1 MENSTLELLRPGF
14 TRISLPYFI
23 NDAELA
29 FVMEAVKMVATEGW
43 KLLPQYVVD
52 LNTGE
57 WRHHTNAV
65 FKDRKWLSSIR
76 YVDGKMTVNER
87 RVSGPGLFPQNYSEC
102 LQTARNLFNRARKTA
117 NRCPYSDQ
125 GITFD
130 SRCEKLRWFML
141 QQEAQDML
149 TSNSQNVKHSVPFD
163 PAAYSGSKRT
173 ETKDSVKQT
182 AALSGASSPRH
193 YSLPA
198 IDDHQII
205 GCSSPLPYFVQDV
218 NAIYYSTPYSQSA
231 LNFAVGE
238 SVNSAN
244 LRPASHNLFRE
255 RCLSLG
261 APNVSPPIL
270 SPQTRVNLG
279 INSFRQRNYSYS
291 SEIHSLDSDI
301 NTSPTQSL
309 NVLSTSNYDCSQ
321 VGRSSPA
328 PDLQTYVTEMTK
340 EIASNIKCEIR
351 EVINKVEDV
360 LENTDNTTDVS
371 NISFYNEKHGSSS
384 DDGRSDSISANEV
397 AEYIEKV
404 SIEMANEVK
413 SEIREVV
420 SAVDVFI
427 TPDSQEKHSYS
438 RASSFGDNDK
448 CMGASC
454 YSYTPGSSSETVIQ
468 MIRPVMTSKIN
479 EESVTRKSRITPST
493 VASVSSQDSGINLS
507 FQEQEC
513 SYHECAK
520 RRCSSES
527 IVNRTHDSDIVRFAT
542 LQRQKKEEIS
552 EDKESSDKETSS
564 DSFNTNKW
572 IAPPKNI
579 WQAAVEAIQEH
590 GMIRNGDKVLIC
602 LSGGKDSISLLHT
615 LLQYQSYGQNNGIIF
630 DVGAV
635 TINPESCNCT
645 SSLLVSHLKSL
656 GVQYIIENSKC
667 EDDCDKGE
675 LSSSTLF

>member
-65 FKDRKWLSSIR
+65 CKDRKWLSSIR

-87 RVSGPGLFPQNYSEC
+87 RISGPGLFPQNYSEC

-125 GITFD
+125 GIRFD
-130 SRCEKLRWFML
+130 SRCERLRWFML

-149 TSNSQNVKHSVPFD
+149 TSNSQNVKHTVPFD
-163 PAAYSGSKRT
+163 PVLHSRSKRT
-173 ETKDSVKQT
+173 EPKDDEKV
-182 AALSGASSPRH
+182 AAPLSGTSSPRH

-198 IDDHQII
+198 IDDHRII
-205 GCSSPLPYFVQDV
+205 GCSSPLPYFIQDV
-218 NAIYYSTPYSQSA
+218 NTVYYSTPYSQSA

-238 SVNSAN
+238 SVNSTN
-244 LRPASHNLFRE
+244 LSPASHNLFRE

-270 SPQTRVNLG
+270 SPQARVSLG
-279 INSFRQRNYSYS
+279 INNFRQRNYSYS
-291 SEIHSLDSDI
+291 SEIHSLDSDL

-309 NVLSTSNYDCSQ
+309 NMLSASSFDCSQ
-321 VGRSSPA
+321 IGRSSPV

-340 EIASNIKCEIR
+340 EIATNIKSEIR

-360 LENTDNTTDVS
+360 LENTDNVDVS
-371 NISFYNEKHGSSS
+371 NISFCNEKHGTCS

-413 SEIREVV
+413 SEIRDVV

-427 TPDSQEKHSYS
+427 TPDNQEKHNYS
-438 RASSFGDNDK
+438 RASSSGESDK
-448 CMGASC
+448 CINATC
-454 YSYTPGSSSETVIQ
+454 HFEKYTPGSSSETVIQ
-468 MIRPVMTSKIN
+468 VIKPVVTSKSPDGSVMQ
-479 EESVTRKSRITPST
+479 EETYRNRITPST
-493 VASVSSQDSGINLS
+493 VASLSSQDSGINLS

-513 SYHECAK
+513 SSHDYAK

-527 IVNRTHDSDIVRFAT
+527 ICNRNHDNDVVRFAT
-542 LQRQKKEEIS
+542 LQRQKKKELS
-552 EDKESSDKETSS
+552 EDKDVLDKENSTVNIT
-564 DSFNTNKW
+564 DAKKW
-572 IAPPKNI
+572 ICPSKTI
-579 WQAAVEAIQEH
+579 WQATLEAVQVYN
-590 GMIRNGDKVLIC
+590 MIKNGDRVLIC

-615 LLQYQSYGQNNGIIF
+615 ILQYQHYSQSKGIVF
-630 DVGAV
+630 EVGAA
-635 TINPESCNCT
+635 TINPESCSCM
-645 SSLLVSHLKSL
+645 SSLLMSHMNNL
-656 GVQYIIENSKC
+656 GVQYIVENSRR
-667 EDDCDKGE
+667 EDDYQIGK
-675 LSSSTLF
+675 L

>member
-1 MENSTLELLRPGF
+1 MELLRPGF

-65 FKDRKWLSSIR
+65 FKDRKWLTSIR

-87 RVSGPGLFPQNYSEC
+87 RISGPGLFPQNYSEC

-117 NRCPYSDQ
+117 NRCPYNDQ

-130 SRCEKLRWFML
+130 ARCEKLRWFML
-141 QQEAQDML
+141 QQEAQNML
-149 TSNSQNVKHSVPFD
+149 ISNSQNVKHTVPFD
-163 PAAYSGSKRT
+163 PVTYSGSKRV
-173 ETKDSVKQT
+173 EKEDSEKP
-182 AALSGASSPRH
+182 AAHVSGASSPRH

-198 IDDHQII
+198 IDDHRII
-205 GCSSPLPYFVQDV
+205 GNTSPLPYYVQDV
-218 NAIYYSTPYSQSA
+218 NVYYSTPYSQPA

-244 LRPASHNLFRE
+244 LNPACHNLFRE

-261 APNVSPPIL
+261 APNVSPPVL
-270 SPQTRVNLG
+270 SPQTRVSLG
-279 INSFRQRNYSYS
+279 LNTFRQRNYSYS
-291 SEIHSLDSDI
+291 SEVHSLDSDV

-309 NVLSTSNYDCSQ
+309 NMLSASSFDCSQ
-321 VGRSSPA
+321 MGRSSPA
-328 PDLQTYVTEMTK
+328 PDLETYVTEMTK
-340 EIASNIKCEIR
+340 EIATNIKSEIR

-360 LENTDNTTDVS
+360 LESTDNVDIC
-371 NISFYNEKHGSSS
+371 NISFCNEKHCSSS

-413 SEIREVV
+413 SEIRDVV

-427 TPDSQEKHSYS
+427 APDSQEKHTYS
-438 RASSFGDNDK
+438 RTSSNADAEAATNVET
-448 CMGASC
+448 
-454 YSYTPGSSSETVIQ
+454 YTPGSSSETVIQ
-468 MIRPVMTSKIN
+468 LIKPIVTSKLTKEYEGQEMTSRN
-479 EESVTRKSRITPST
+479 RIVPST
-493 VASVSSQDSGINLS
+493 VTSLSSQDSGINLS

-513 SYHECAK
+513 TFHDYVK

-527 IVNRTHDSDIVRFAT
+527 ISNRSQDSDIVKFAT
-542 LQRQKKEEIS
+542 LQRQKKKDLS
-552 EDKESSDKETSS
+552 EDKEGSEKEMSCDLT
-564 DSFNTNKW
+564 DARRW
-572 IAPPKNI
+572 ICPPKAM
-579 WQAAVEAIQEH
+579 WQITVEAIEEY
-590 GMIRNGDKVLIC
+590 GMIKNGDKVLVC

-615 LLQYQSYGQNNGIIF
+615 LLEYQHHGQTKGITFTLAAI
-630 DVGAV
+630 
-635 TINPESCNCT
+635 TINTELCGCT
-645 SSLLVSHLKSL
+645 PSLLLSHLNSL
-656 GVQYIIENSKC
+656 GVHYIVENCTRES
-667 EDDCDKGE
+667 DDDSGK
-675 LSSSTLF
+675 

>member
-1 MENSTLELLRPGF
+1 MNLCVENSTLELLRPGF

-65 FKDRKWLSSIR
+65 FKDRKWLTSIR

-87 RVSGPGLFPQNYSEC
+87 RISGPGLFPQNYSEC

-117 NRCPYSDQ
+117 NRCPYNDQ

-130 SRCEKLRWFML
+130 ARCERLRWFIL

-149 TSNSQNVKHSVPFD
+149 TSNSQKVKHTVPFD
-163 PAAYSGSKRT
+163 PVAYSGSKRAEEKEKPT
-173 ETKDSVKQT
+173 TP
-182 AALSGASSPRH
+182 LSGASSPRH

-198 IDDHQII
+198 IDDHRII
-205 GCSSPLPYFVQDV
+205 GNSSPIPYFVQDV
-218 NAIYYSTPYSQSA
+218 NAIYYSTPQSA

-238 SVNSAN
+238 SVNSA
-244 LRPASHNLFRE
+244 NLFRE

-261 APNVSPPIL
+261 APNVSPPVL
-270 SPQTRVNLG
+270 SPQTRVSLG

-291 SEIHSLDSDI
+291 SEVHSLDSDV

-309 NVLSTSNYDCSQ
+309 NMLSASSFDCSQ
-321 VGRSSPA
+321 MGRSSPA
-328 PDLQTYVTEMTK
+328 PPDLHTYVTEMTK
-340 EIASNIKCEIR
+340 EIATNIKSEIR

-360 LENTDNTTDVS
+360 LENTDNVG
-371 NISFYNEKHGSSS
+371 NEKHCSSS

-397 AEYIEKV
+397 AEYIGKV

-413 SEIREVV
+413 SEIRDVV

-427 TPDSQEKHSYS
+427 APDCQDK
-438 RASSFGDNDK
+438 RSSE
-448 CMGASC
+448 
-454 YSYTPGSSSETVIQ
+454 YTPGSSSETVIQ
-468 MIRPVMTSKIN
+468 LIKPTYSKQK
-479 EESVTRKSRITPST
+479 KSSKNRITPST
-493 VASVSSQDSGINLS
+493 VTSLSSQDSGINLS

-513 SYHECAK
+513 TIHDYVK

-527 IVNRTHDSDIVRFAT
+527 ISNPNKDTNDVIKFAT
-542 LQRQKKEEIS
+542 LQRQKKKDLS
-552 EDKESSDKETSS
+552 EDKEDASSSS
-564 DSFNTNKW
+564 PDITDTNRW
-572 IAPPKNI
+572 ITPPKAV
-579 WQAAVEAIQEH
+579 WQITLEAIEEF
-590 GMIRNGDKVLIC
+590 GMIKNGDKVLVC

-615 LLQYQSYGQNNGIIF
+615 LLEYRNFGQSKGVTF
-630 DVGAV
+630 SLAAV
-635 TINPESCNCT
+635 TVNTESCTCT
-645 SSLLVSHLKSL
+645 PSLLLSHLNSL
-656 GVQYIIENSKC
+656 GVHYIVETCTGENECDNGKC
-667 EDDCDKGE
+667 D
-675 LSSSTLF
+675 TFINFAIIN